1 MTDNPN
7 GRQKRQNQ
15 VRKTTRENNQLTGKE
30 KFALWTV
37 LKEAKGEL
45 EAERADMVKAA
56 AMMTQRLGFKVT
68 KHNIKDAINQ
78 GIVNWKR
85 PYERS
90 GVSSKAVAEL
100 KEQLDRVTNG
110 LATVITRLDALE
122 QRLTSVE
129 DIVLRLCA
137 ASGTGEKV
145 EHDSQPMRAPDAWV
159 SK

>member
-7 GRQKRQNQ
+7 GRRKQTQHP
-15 VRKTTRENNQLTGKE
+15 RKTDRTANSLTGKE
-30 KFALWTV
+30 RFALWTA

-45 EAERADMVKAA
+45 EAERADMIKAA
-56 AMMTQRLGFKVT
+56 AIMTQRLGFKVT
-68 KHNIKDAINQ
+68 RHNVKDAIAQ

-85 PYERS
+85 PHERS
-90 GVSSKAVAEL
+90 GVSSKTVAEL
-100 KEQLDRVTNG
+100 KDQLD
-110 LATVITRLDALE
+110 ATAGQIGNLKASISSLE
-122 QRLTSVE
+122 QRLAAVE

-145 EHDSQPMRAPDAWV
+145 EHEGQPMRAPDAWV

>member
-7 GRQKRQNQ
+7 GRQKQKQ
-15 VRKTTRENNQLTGKE
+15 HPRKTDRTANSLTGKE
-30 KFALWTV
+30 RFALWTA

-68 KHNIKDAINQ
+68 NHNIKDAINQ

-90 GVSSKAVAEL
+90 GISSKTVAEL
-100 KEQLDRVTNG
+100 KQDLDTVGGNVNNAMSWLKDLEKR
-110 LATVITRLDALE
+110 LAA
-122 QRLTSVE
+122 VE

-137 ASGTGEKV
+137 ASGSGEKV
-145 EHDSQPMRAPDAWV
+145 DHESQPIRAPDAWV

>member
-1 MTDNPN
+1 MTDNLN
-7 GRQKRQNQ
+7 GREKKQNRP
-15 VRKTTRENNQLTGKE
+15 RKTDRQSNTLTGKE
-30 KFALWTV
+30 RFALWTT

-56 AMMTQRLGFKVT
+56 AMMTQRLGFTVT
-68 KHNIKDAINQ
+68 KHNIKDAITQ

-85 PYERS
+85 PHERS
-90 GVSSKAVAEL
+90 GVSSKIVSEL
-100 KEQLDRVTNG
+100 KEQLDSMSGQISNVK
-110 LATVITRLDALE
+110 ISISSLE
-122 QRLTSVE
+122 QRLASVE

-145 EHDSQPMRAPDAWV
+145 DHDGQPMRAPDAWV

>member
-1 MTDNPN
+1 MTDNLN
-7 GRQKRQNQ
+7 RREKKLDR
-15 VRKTTRENNQLTGKE
+15 VRKTDRTSNSLTGKE
-30 KFALWTV
+30 RFALWTA

-68 KHNIKDAINQ
+68 NHNIRDAINQ

-90 GVSSKAVAEL
+90 AVSSKTVAEL
-100 KEQLDRVTNG
+100 KEQLDTVANR
-110 LATVITRLDALE
+110 LATAISKFDALE
-122 QRLTSVE
+122 QRIASVE

-145 EHDSQPMRAPDAWV
+145 PHESQPMRAPDAWV

>member
-1 MTDNPN
+1 MTDNLN

-15 VRKTTRENNQLTGKE
+15 VRKTDRQSNTLNGKE
-30 KFALWTV
+30 RFALWTA

-45 EAERADMVKAA
+45 EAEKADMVKAA
-56 AMMTQRLGFKVT
+56 TMMTQRLGFKVT
-68 KHNIKDAINQ
+68 RHNVKDAITQ

-85 PYERS
+85 PHERS
-90 GVSSKAVAEL
+90 GVSTREVAEL
-100 KEQLDRVTNG
+100 KDQLDTVANG
-110 LATVITRLDALE
+110 LATILTRFDALE
-122 QRLTSVE
+122 QRLASVE

-145 EHDSQPMRAPDAWV
+145 EHESQPMRAPDAWV

>member
-7 GRQKRQNQ
+7 GRQKKHDRP
-15 VRKTTRENNQLTGKE
+15 RKTDRQSNTLTGKE
-30 KFALWTV
+30 RFALWTA

-56 AMMTQRLGFKVT
+56 AMMTQRLGFRVT
-68 KHNIKDAINQ
+68 NHNIKDAINQ

-90 GVSSKAVAEL
+90 GIPSRTAAEL
-100 KEQLDRVTNG
+100 KEQLDTMANRLAAIVT
-110 LATVITRLDALE
+110 RFDALE
-122 QRLTSVE
+122 QRLASVE

-145 EHDSQPMRAPDAWV
+145 PHESQPMRAPDAWV

>member
-7 GRQKRQNQ
+7 GRQKQQNQ
-15 VRKTTRENNQLTGKE
+15 PRKTDRTANSLNGKE
-30 KFALWTV
+30 RFALWTA

-90 GVSSKAVAEL
+90 AVSVKMVTEL
-100 KEQLDRVTNG
+100 KEQLDTMVGQIGNVKASIG
-110 LATVITRLDALE
+110 SLE
-122 QRLTSVE
+122 QRIASVE

-145 EHDSQPMRAPDAWV
+145 DHEVQPMRAPDAWV

>member
-1 MTDNPN
+1 MTDNLN
-7 GRQKRQNQ
+7 RREKKLDR
-15 VRKTTRENNQLTGKE
+15 VRKTDRTSNSLTGKE
-30 KFALWTV
+30 RFALWTA

-56 AMMTQRLGFKVT
+56 TMMTQRLGFKVT
-68 KHNIKDAINQ
+68 NHNIRDAINQ

-90 GVSSKAVAEL
+90 AVSSKTVAEL
-100 KEQLDRVTNG
+100 KEQLDTVANR
-110 LATVITRLDALE
+110 LATAISKFDALE
-122 QRLTSVE
+122 QRIASVE

-145 EHDSQPMRAPDAWV
+145 PHESQPMRAPDAWV

>member
-1 MTDNPN
+1 MTDNLN
-7 GRQKRQNQ
+7 GRQKQKQ
-15 VRKTTRENNQLTGKE
+15 HPRKTDRTANTLNGKE
-30 KFALWTV
+30 RFALWTA

-68 KHNIKDAINQ
+68 RHNIKDAITQ

-85 PYERS
+85 PHERS
-90 GVSSKAVAEL
+90 GVSSRAVAEL
-100 KEQLDRVTNG
+100 KEQLDRMANG
-110 LATVITRLDALE
+110 LATAIARFDALE
-122 QRLTSVE
+122 QRLASVE

-145 EHDSQPMRAPDAWV
+145 PHESQPMRAPDAWV

>member
-7 GRQKRQNQ
+7 GRQKKHDRP
-15 VRKTTRENNQLTGKE
+15 RKTDRQSNTLTGKE
-30 KFALWTV
+30 RFALWTA

-56 AMMTQRLGFKVT
+56 AMMTQRLGFRVT
-68 KHNIKDAINQ
+68 NHNIKDAINQ

-90 GVSSKAVAEL
+90 AVSSKTVAEL
-100 KEQLDRVTNG
+100 KEQLDRVANG
-110 LATVITRLDALE
+110 LAAVTIRLDALE
-122 QRLTSVE
+122 QRIASVE

-145 EHDSQPMRAPDAWV
+145 DHDGQPMRAPDAWV

>member
-7 GRQKRQNQ
+7 GRQKKHDRP
-15 VRKTTRENNQLTGKE
+15 RKTDRQSNTLTGKE
-30 KFALWTV
+30 RFALWTA

-68 KHNIKDAINQ
+68 NHNIKDAINQ

-90 GVSSKAVAEL
+90 AVSSKTVAEL
-100 KEQLDRVTNG
+100 KDQLDAMTGQIDN
-110 LATVITRLDALE
+110 AKASINSLE
-122 QRLTSVE
+122 QRLASVE

-145 EHDSQPMRAPDAWV
+145 PHESQPMRAPDAWV

>member
-1 MTDNPN
+1 MTDNLN
-7 GRQKRQNQ
+7 GRQKKQDRP
-15 VRKTTRENNQLTGKE
+15 RKTDRQTNALTGKE
-30 KFALWTV
+30 RFALWTA

-68 KHNIKDAINQ
+68 NHNIKDAINQ

-85 PYERS
+85 PFERTA
-90 GVSSKAVAEL
+90 VSSRTAAEL
-100 KEQLDRVTNG
+100 KEQLDAMAGQIGNIK
-110 LATVITRLDALE
+110 ASISSLE
-122 QRLTSVE
+122 QRLASVE

-145 EHDSQPMRAPDAWV
+145 EHESQPMRAPDAWV

>member
-7 GRQKRQNQ
+7 GRQKKHDRP
-15 VRKTTRENNQLTGKE
+15 RKTDRQSNTLTGKE
-30 KFALWTV
+30 RFALWTA

-45 EAERADMVKAA
+45 EAERADMIKAA
-56 AMMTQRLGFKVT
+56 AMMTQRLGFNVT
-68 KHNIKDAINQ
+68 RHNVKDAINQ

-85 PYERS
+85 PHEWS
-90 GVSSKAVAEL
+90 GIPSRTAAEL
-100 KEQLDRVTNG
+100 KEQLDTMANR
-110 LATVITRLDALE
+110 LATIVTRFDALE
-122 QRLTSVE
+122 QRLASVE

-145 EHDSQPMRAPDAWV
+145 PHESQPMRAPDAWV

>member
-1 MTDNPN
+1 MTDNLN
-7 GRQKRQNQ
+7 GRQKKQNQ
-15 VRKTTRENNQLTGKE
+15 PRKTDRTSNTLTGKE
-30 KFALWTV
+30 RFALWTA

-68 KHNIKDAINQ
+68 NHNIKDAINQ

-90 GVSSKAVAEL
+90 AVSSKTVAEL
-100 KEQLDRVTNG
+100 KEQLD
-110 LATVITRLDALE
+110 ATAGQIGNLKASITSLE
-122 QRLTSVE
+122 QRLASVE

-137 ASGTGEKV
+137 ASGIGEKV
-145 EHDSQPMRAPDAWV
+145 EHESQPMRAPDTWV

>member
-7 GRQKRQNQ
+7 GRQKKQDRP
-15 VRKTTRENNQLTGKE
+15 RKTDRQTNALNGKE
-30 KFALWTV
+30 RFALWTA

-68 KHNIKDAINQ
+68 NHNIKDAINQ

-85 PYERS
+85 PHERS
-90 GVSSKAVAEL
+90 GVSTRAVAEL
-100 KEQLDRVTNG
+100 KDQLDRMANVLT
-110 LATVITRLDALE
+110 ATITRFDALE
-122 QRLTSVE
+122 QRLAAVE

-145 EHDSQPMRAPDAWV
+145 EHESQAMRAPDAWV

>member
-1 MTDNPN
+1 MTDNLN
-7 GRQKRQNQ
+7 RREKKLDR
-15 VRKTTRENNQLTGKE
+15 VRKTDRTSNSLTGKE
-30 KFALWTV
+30 RFALWTA

-56 AMMTQRLGFKVT
+56 TMMTQRLGFKVT
-68 KHNIKDAINQ
+68 NHNIRDAINQ

-90 GVSSKAVAEL
+90 AVSSKAVAEL
-100 KEQLDRVTNG
+100 KEQLDTVANR
-110 LATVITRLDALE
+110 LATAISKFDALE
-122 QRLTSVE
+122 QRIASVE

-145 EHDSQPMRAPDAWV
+145 PHESQPMRAPDAWV

>member
-7 GRQKRQNQ
+7 GRPKQKQHP
-15 VRKTTRENNQLTGKE
+15 RKTDRQANTLNGKE
-30 KFALWTV
+30 RFALWTA

-45 EAERADMVKAA
+45 EAEKADMVKAA

-68 KHNIKDAINQ
+68 KHNVKDAITQ

-85 PYERS
+85 PHERS
-90 GVSSKAVAEL
+90 GVSSKVVAEL
-100 KEQLDRVTNG
+100 KDQLDAMAGQIGNVK
-110 LATVITRLDALE
+110 ASISSLE
-122 QRLTSVE
+122 QRIASVE

-137 ASGTGEKV
+137 ASGTGAKV
-145 EHDSQPMRAPDAWV
+145 EHESQPMRAPDTWV

>member
-1 MTDNPN
+1 MTDNLN
-7 GRQKRQNQ
+7 GRQKRQDRP
-15 VRKTTRENNQLTGKE
+15 RKTDRQPNTLTGKE
-30 KFALWTV
+30 RFALWTA

-68 KHNIKDAINQ
+68 NHNIKDAINQ

-85 PYERS
+85 PFERTA
-90 GVSSKAVAEL
+90 VSSRTAAEL
-100 KEQLDRVTNG
+100 KEQLDAMAGQIGNIK
-110 LATVITRLDALE
+110 ASISSLE
-122 QRLTSVE
+122 QRLASVE

-145 EHDSQPMRAPDAWV
+145 EHESQPMRAPDAWV

>member
-1 MTDNPN
+1 MTDNLN
-7 GRQKRQNQ
+7 GREKKQNRP
-15 VRKTTRENNQLTGKE
+15 RKTDRQSNTLTGKE
-30 KFALWTV
+30 KFALWTA

-68 KHNIKDAINQ
+68 NHNIRDAINQ

-90 GVSSKAVAEL
+90 AVSSKTVAEL
-100 KEQLDRVTNG
+100 KEQLDTVANR
-110 LATVITRLDALE
+110 LATAISKFDALE
-122 QRLTSVE
+122 QRIASVE

-145 EHDSQPMRAPDAWV
+145 PHESQPMRAPDAWV

>member
-7 GRQKRQNQ
+7 GRPKQKQHP
-15 VRKTTRENNQLTGKE
+15 RKTDRQANTLNGKE
-30 KFALWTV
+30 RFALWTA

-45 EAERADMVKAA
+45 EAEKADMVKAA

-68 KHNIKDAINQ
+68 RHNVKDAITQ

-90 GVSSKAVAEL
+90 PVSSKMAAEL
-100 KEQLDRVTNG
+100 KDQLDTMANG
-110 LATVITRLDALE
+110 LAAAITKLDALE
-122 QRLTSVE
+122 QRLAAVE
-129 DIVLRLCA
+129 DIVLRLCH

-145 EHDSQPMRAPDAWV
+145 NHSEPMRAPDAWV

>member
-1 MTDNPN
+1 MTDNLN
-7 GRQKRQNQ
+7 GRQKKHDRP
-15 VRKTTRENNQLTGKE
+15 RKTDRTSNTLTGKE
-30 KFALWTV
+30 RFALWTA

-68 KHNIKDAINQ
+68 NHNIKDAINQ

-90 GVSSKAVAEL
+90 AVSSRTVAEL
-100 KEQLDRVTNG
+100 KDQLDAVTG
-110 LATVITRLDALE
+110 HLDNAKASINSLE
-122 QRLTSVE
+122 QRLASVE

-145 EHDSQPMRAPDAWV
+145 EHESQPMRAPDAWV

>member
-1 MTDNPN
+1 MTDNLN
-7 GRQKRQNQ
+7 GRQKKQDRA
-15 VRKTTRENNQLTGKE
+15 RKTDRTSNTLTGKE
-30 KFALWTV
+30 RFALWTA

-68 KHNIKDAINQ
+68 NHNIKDAINQ

-90 GVSSKAVAEL
+90 AVSSRVVAEL
-100 KEQLDRVTNG
+100 KEQLNTVVNG
-110 LATVITRLDALE
+110 FAAALSRFDALE
-122 QRLTSVE
+122 QRLAAVE

-145 EHDSQPMRAPDAWV
+145 SHESQPMRAPEAWV

>member
-7 GRQKRQNQ
+7 GRQKRQDR
-15 VRKTTRENNQLTGKE
+15 VRKTDRQSNTLTGKE
-30 KFALWTV
+30 KFALWTA

-56 AMMTQRLGFKVT
+56 TMMTQRLGFTVT
-68 KHNIKDAINQ
+68 KHNIRDAITQ

-90 GVSSKAVAEL
+90 AVSSKAVAEL
-100 KEQLDRVTNG
+100 KEQLD
-110 LATVITRLDALE
+110 TVANRLTTAISKFDALE
-122 QRLTSVE
+122 QRIASVE

-145 EHDSQPMRAPDAWV
+145 DHDGQPMRAPEAWV

>member
-7 GRQKRQNQ
+7 GRQKQKQ
-15 VRKTTRENNQLTGKE
+15 HPRKTDRTANSLTGKE
-30 KFALWTV
+30 RFALWTA

-90 GVSSKAVAEL
+90 GVSTRAVAEL
-100 KEQLDRVTNG
+100 KEQLDTVANR
-110 LATVITRLDALE
+110 LATVITRFDALE
-122 QRLTSVE
+122 QRIASVE

-145 EHDSQPMRAPDAWV
+145 EHESQPMRAPDAWV

>member
-68 KHNIKDAINQ
+68 KHNIK
-78 GIVNWKR
+78 
-85 PYERS
+85 
-90 GVSSKAVAEL
+90 
-100 KEQLDRVTNG
+100 EQLDRVTNG

>member
-7 GRQKRQNQ
+7 GRQKKYDRP
-15 VRKTTRENNQLTGKE
+15 RKTDRQSNTLTGKE
-30 KFALWTV
+30 RFALWTA

-68 KHNIKDAINQ
+68 NHNIKDAINQ

-90 GVSSKAVAEL
+90 AVSSKTVAEL
-100 KEQLDRVTNG
+100 KEQLD
-110 LATVITRLDALE
+110 ATAGQIGNLKASIGSLE

-145 EHDSQPMRAPDAWV
+145 EHEGQPMRAPDAWV

>member
-7 GRQKRQNQ
+7 GRQKRQDRS
-15 VRKTTRENNQLTGKE
+15 RKTDRQPNTLTGKE
-30 KFALWTV
+30 RFALWTA

-68 KHNIKDAINQ
+68 NHNIKDAIVQ

-90 GVSSKAVAEL
+90 TVSSKAVAEL
-100 KEQLDRVTNG
+100 KEQLDTVVNG
-110 LATVITRLDALE
+110 LATAVARFDSLE
-122 QRLTSVE
+122 QRIASVE

-145 EHDSQPMRAPDAWV
+145 NHEDQAMRAPDAWV